1 MTFLR
6 AEIQKGGE
14 GREGRKRKIVR
25 YRKGKSDAGV

>member
-14 GREGRKRKIVR
+14 GREGRRRKIVR
-25 YRKGKSDAGV
+25 YRRGEKRAGV